1 MLDRLFLIVLKTLLR
16 HTVKRLLGV
25 EAIGGGVPDVAQF
38 VDVEIAVATALL
50 HHNLTLCN
58 RLTDFHEAH
67 TCLIQQILHDLL
79 VGVLHLNNHTR
90 VLCKEQLHRVALI
103 DAVEVHLDAAF
114 LVGEGHLQKGGDE
127 TTGTDVVTCQEK
139 SLLHQVLHG
148 QEGITEIFRI
158 LHCRHVAAHLAEALR
173 KSRTTKFQG
182 IK

>member
-1 MLDRLFLIVLKTLLR
+1 MFDGLFLIVLKTLLR
-16 HTVKRLLGV
+16 HAVERLLGV
-25 EAIGGGVPDVAQF
+25 EAVRSRVPDVAQL
-38 VDVEIAVATALL
+38 VDVEIAVATTLL
-50 HHNLTLCN
+50 HYNLTLLN
-58 RLTDFHEAH
+58 GLTYFHEAH
-67 TCLIQQILHDLL
+67 TCLVQQILHGLL
-79 VGVLHLNNHTR
+79 VGVLHLNNHTGILR
-90 VLCKEQLHRVALI
+90 KEQLHRVALV
-103 DAVEVHLDAAF
+103 DAVEVDFDTAL
-114 LVGEGHLQKGGDE
+114 LVSKCHFQKRGDE